1 MRVVPGRFGD
11 HLTRR
16 TQTRSRSRRYI
27 GTGCRRRTSAAL
39 RRRLGRRPA
48 QAQTHPIFVVV
59 SPPQF
64 PACSEPALHPP
75 QRRSTP
81 RPLRTSLPLPATVSK
96 ATDVNV
102 VGTTRLFPSLPA
114 AISALRSGQQDRSV
128 HPAAQPFALCSSRPP
143 LITRFPSADAA
154 WRFWPF
160 YCCRAASRSRRASEP
175 HTLVVVVVLSVFRAL
190 DEGGSVLRVR
200 GGRKERRKREGS
212 SREKGTM
219 RLTTL
224 GASQLHCGLR
234 LFRVTM
240 GRHFSSL
247 FVMQKHTLPST

>member
-81 RPLRTSLPLPATVSK
+81 RPLRTSLPLPTTVSE
-96 ATDVNV
+96 AIDVDV
-102 VGTTRLFPSLPA
+102 DGATRLLPLPA
-114 AISALRSGQQDRSV
+114 CFRTPVS
-128 HPAAQPFALCSSRPP
+128 
-143 LITRFPSADAA
+143 TRIPDAA
-154 WRFWPF
+154 LPSNSWRFWPNSV
-160 YCCRAASRSRRASEP
+160 RAALLRGRGRLANPMPSSPSSCSP
-175 HTLVVVVVLSVFRAL
+175 DSVRWMKA
-190 DEGGSVLRVR
+190 EACYEYAEEERKGG
-200 GGRKERRKREGS
+200 GGKDQAQRKGR
-212 SREKGTM
+212 
-219 RLTTL
+219 
-224 GASQLHCGLR
+224 CGLPLSR
-234 LFRVTM
+234 
-240 GRHFSSL
+240 
-247 FVMQKHTLPST
+247 